1 MSVFPSDAVQGNPAA
16 EIGDGAIQ
24 VDATVVGQG
33 LGLEPLEVQSLM
45 REGAITS
52 FCERG
57 IEDDAG
63 RYRLIFFYKSRR
75 LRLIIDE
82 AGRVI
87 QRSTVEFGN
96 RPLPARLHRRVSST
110 PSR

>member
-1 MSVFPSDAVQGNPAA
+1 
-16 EIGDGAIQ
+16 
-24 VDATVVGQG
+24 
-33 LGLEPLEVQSLM
+33 M

-52 FCERG
+52 SCERG
-57 IEDDAG
+57 IVDDAG

-87 QRSTVEFGN
+87 QRSTIEFGN
-96 RPLPARLHRRVSST
+96 RRYRLDCTGALSST
-110 PSR
+110 PVATTPTLLGPQYGDVE

>member
-1 MSVFPSDAVQGNPAA
+1 VKPVEVLVEVLSVSVFPSDAVQVNPAA

-33 LGLEPLEVQSLM
+33 LGLEPSEVLSLM
-45 REGAITS
+45 QEGAITS
-52 FCERG
+52 SCERG

-75 LRLIIDE
+75 QDWPPSAL
-82 AGRVI
+82 
-87 QRSTVEFGN
+87 TVASPGI
-96 RPLPARLHRRVSST
+96 R
-110 PSR
+110 

>member
-1 MSVFPSDAVQGNPAA
+1 MSARPALPLSQSNGLLVFELTHADIN
-16 EIGDGAIQ
+16 EC
-24 VDATVVGQG
+24 
-33 LGLEPLEVQSLM
+33 LSLM

-52 FCERG
+52 SCERG

-87 QRSTVEFGN
+87 QRSTIEFNN
-96 RPLPARLHRRVSST
+96 RPLPARLHRRVE
-110 PSR
+110 

>member
-1 MSVFPSDAVQGNPAA
+1 
-16 EIGDGAIQ
+16 
-24 VDATVVGQG
+24 
-33 LGLEPLEVQSLM
+33 M

-52 FCERG
+52 SCERG

-87 QRSTVEFGN
+87 QRSTEFGN
-96 RPLPARLHRRVSST
+96 RPLRLHRR
-110 PSR
+110 RE

>member
-1 MSVFPSDAVQGNPAA
+1 MVKPVEELSVSVFPSDAVQVNPA
-16 EIGDGAIQ
+16 AIQ
-24 VDATVVGQG
+24 VDASIVGQG
-33 LGLEPLEVQSLM
+33 LELEPSEVQSLM

-52 FCERG
+52 SCERG

-75 LRLIIDE
+75 LRLISDE

-87 QRSTVEFGN
+87 QRSTIEFGN
-96 RPLPARLHRRVSST
+96 RPLPARLHRRVE
-110 PSR
+110 